1 MREIKFRAKGN
12 DEETKG
18 RWFYGAYAK
27 LNKTTYCFKQ
37 DYDMHPENTQHYI
50 IFEEMTDWGLPNKH
64 LRASIDPN
72 TIGQYTNLKDKKG
85 KEIYEGDILKIEN
98 IDYAKVYYD
107 IDRMAWGLEAIG
119 EWYLDSPLL
128 SDNTNLDLL
137 VVGNIYDNPELL
149 D

>member
-1 MREIKFRAKGN
+1 MRKIKFRAWNKQYKIMCYDNEDNTANYWDGYYN
-12 DEETKG
+12 SVVGTLNYILLDDGKS
-18 RWFYGAYAK
+18 FYE
-27 LNKTTYCFKQ
+27 L
-37 DYDMHPENTQHYI
+37 M
-50 IFEEMTDWGLPNKH
+50 
-64 LRASIDPN
+64 
-72 TIGQYTNLKDKKG
+72 QYTGLKDKKG

-107 IDRMAWGLEAIG
+107 EDRMAWGLQAIG

-128 SDNTNLDLL
+128 SDSTNLDLL